1 MTGPTNPEARTMQ
14 PKGTAPA
21 GLPHNQPDYQPI
33 LHNDVITFRWLHNAE
48 VSIAML
54 SGNSIHLAPKKF
66 KTSVNI
72 EEPGDPGD
80 PGCWW
85 TQTVAHK
92 ITFCLPWFGRR
103 LILTRTRPIVD
114 HLVKLGFGV

>member
-1 MTGPTNPEARTMQ
+1 MSSQ
-14 PKGTAPA
+14 GTAHMRVA
-21 GLPHNQPDYQPI
+21 HNLPDCQAI
-33 LHNDVITFRWLHNAE
+33 LQNEIITFFWLHNAK
-48 VSIAML
+48 VSVTML
-54 SGNSIHLAPKKF
+54 SGDSIHLAPKKF

-72 EEPGDPGD
+72 KEPAE
-80 PGCWW
+80 PGCWMM
-85 TQTVAHK
+85 QTVAHK

>member
-21 GLPHNQPDYQPI
+21 GLPHNQADYQPI

-48 VSIAML
+48 VSITLL
-54 SGNSIHLAPKKF
+54 SGDSIHLAPKKF

-72 EEPGDPGD
+72 EERDN
-80 PGCWW
+80 CSAFMM
-85 TQTVAHK
+85 QTVAHRL
-92 ITFCLPWFGRR
+92 TLCLPWFGRK
-103 LILTRTRPIVD
+103 LVITRTRPILD
-114 HLVKLGFGV
+114 HLVKLGFGI

>member
-48 VSIAML
+48 VSITML
-54 SGNSIHLAPKKF
+54 SGHSIYLAPKKF

-72 EEPGDPGD
+72 KEPAD
-80 PGCWW
+80 PGCWIM
-85 TQTVAHK
+85 QTVAHRL
-92 ITFCLPWFGRR
+92 TLCLPWFGRK
-103 LILTRTRPIVD
+103 LVITRTRPILD
-114 HLVKLGFGV
+114 HLVKLGFGI